1 MSMGRRGLKT
11 KVLAIVSICIIVA
24 FTFLA
29 YDSASSEYDSQ
40 YNSIKQ
46 RELQLAS
53 DSSKYIQSFFQAKV
67 DIVNALAQELPSFN
81 ISHENKEVIDKL
93 NLAIKAGKFY
103 DVYLGM
109 KTDGRLIQSDGT
121 ILSIEKDDYDSR
133 TRPWYKQAVKD
144 KKAGISKPYID
155 VTTKKLVV
163 TVYTPF
169 IKNGEV
175 LGVIG
180 SDIFIDTIVESVLN
194 IKLKNTGFGYL
205 VHDDGTLLIHKNK
218 DLVNKQSEVF
228 KQIKKE
234 GEKTAFYEATLKNRD
249 LLAAYSSIESTGW
262 NFVIQLDKDEIFD
275 EIISSIIKEII
286 LYVILLA
293 IILSILLFT
302 LIKLLSPL
310 QTLED
315 GLNFFFKY
323 LKGEEKEIKVL
334 DIKSNDE
341 FESMASTLNEEMNQV
356 AKSFEEDKILIEEVK
371 TVVNYI
377 NEGKLDVLVKKSTS
391 NKSLNELKDILNEMI
406 KTINANVNSDI
417 NPILNVLEEYSKL
430 NFVNM
435 IKNPDGKVSK
445 GLNNLC
451 EIINE
456 MLRENKDNGQN
467 LEKSSKTLLYN
478 VDILNKASND
488 TAVSLEETAAA
499 VEEITSTIINNTNRI
514 GDMSEHSNDLLNS
527 INQGNKLA
535 NSTAKSMDD
544 INEQTQSIAEAIT
557 VIDQIAFQTNI
568 LSLNAAVEAAT
579 AGESGKG
586 FAVVAGEVRNLASR
600 SAEAANQIKSIVEN
614 ATQKANEGKAIS
626 SEMIEGYKSLNENI
640 NKTTEAIKDISDA
653 SKEQKISIEQ
663 INDVITRLDQQTQ
676 KNASVASETHNIAVN
691 TATIASEI
699 LSAVN
704 EKKFKE

>member
-1 MSMGRRGLKT
+1 MGRRGLKT

-29 YDSASSEYDSQ
+29 YDSASSEYNSQ
-40 YNSIKQ
+40 YDSIKQ

-67 DIVNALAQELPSFN
+67 DIVNALAQELPSSN

-371 TVVNYI
+371 TVVNHI
-377 NEGKLDVLVKKSTS
+377 NKGKLDVLVKKSTS

>member
-1 MSMGRRGLKT
+1 MGRRGLKT

-29 YDSASSEYDSQ
+29 YDSASSEYNSQ
-40 YNSIKQ
+40 YNNIKQ

-53 DSSKYIQSFFQAKV
+53 DSSNYIQSFFQAKI
-67 DIVNALAQELPSFN
+67 DIVNALAQELPSSN

-103 DVYLGM
+103 DIYLGM
-109 KTDGRLIQSDGT
+109 NNDGRLIQSDRT

-133 TRPWYKQAVKD
+133 TRPWYKQAIKD

-155 VTTKKLVV
+155 VQTKKLVV

-234 GEKTAFYEATLKNRD
+234 GEKTAFYEATLKNKD
-249 LLAAYSSIESTGW
+249 LLAAYSSIESTAW
-262 NFVIQLDKDEIFD
+262 NFVIQLDKDEIYD
-275 EIISSIIKEII
+275 EIISSITKQII

-377 NEGKLDVLVKKSTS
+377 NKGKLDVLVNKSTS

-435 IKNPDGKVSK
+435 INNPDGKVSK

-514 GDMSEHSNDLLNS
+514 GDMSGHSNDLLNS

-676 KNASVASETHNIAVN
+676 KNASVASETHNIAIN

>member
-1 MSMGRRGLKT
+1 MGRRGLKT

-53 DSSKYIQSFFQAKV
+53 DSSKFIQSFFQAKV
-67 DIVNALAQELPSFN
+67 DIVNALAQELPSSN

-234 GEKTAFYEATLKNRD
+234 GEKTAFHEATLKNRD

-286 LYVILLA
+286 LYIILLA

-371 TVVNYI
+371 TVVNHI

>member
-1 MSMGRRGLKT
+1 MGRRGLKT

-29 YDSASSEYDSQ
+29 YDSASSEYNSQ

-275 EIISSIIKEII
+275 EIISSITKEII

>member
-1 MSMGRRGLKT
+1 MGRRGLKS
-11 KVLAIVSICIIVA
+11 KVLAIVSICIIIA

-29 YDSASSEYDSQ
+29 YDSASSEYNSQ

-46 RELQLAS
+46 RELQLAT
-53 DSSKYIQSFFQAKV
+53 DSSKYIQSFFQSKI
-67 DIVNALAQELPSFN
+67 DIVNALAQELPSSD
-81 ISHENKEVIDKL
+81 ISHESKEIIDKL
-93 NLAIKAGKFY
+93 NLAIKAGNFY
-103 DVYLGM
+103 DVYLGIED
-109 KTDGRLIQSDGT
+109 DGRLIQSDGT

-133 TRPWYKQAVKD
+133 TRPWYKQAIKE

-155 VTTKKLVV
+155 VSTKKLVV

-169 IKNGEV
+169 IKDNQI

-180 SDIFIDTIVESVLN
+180 SDIFIDTIVQSVLN
-194 IKLKNTGFGYL
+194 IKLKNSGFGYL
-205 VHDDGTLLIHKNK
+205 VHDDGTLLIHKNTK
-218 DLVNKQSEVF
+218 LVNKQSVVF
-228 KQIKKE
+228 KQIKSKD
-234 GEKTAFYEATLKNRD
+234 KKLNFSEATLGDKE
-249 LLAAYSSIESTGW
+249 LLTAYSSIKDTGW
-262 NFVIQLDKDEIFD
+262 NFVIQLDKEEIYS
-275 EIISSIIKEII
+275 EIYSSITKEVI
-286 LYVILLA
+286 LYIVLLA
-293 IILSILLFT
+293 IILSVLLFS

-310 QTLED
+310 QTLEE

-323 LKGEEKEIKVL
+323 LKGEEKDIKIL

-341 FESMASTLNEEMNQV
+341 FESMALKINEEMNQV
-356 AKSFEEDKILIEEVK
+356 SKSFEEDKLLIEEVK
-371 TVVNYI
+371 EVVNHI
-377 NEGKLDVLVKKSTS
+377 NDGKLDVQVKKSTS
-391 NKSLNELKDILNEMI
+391 NKSLNELKNILNEMI
-406 KTINANVNSDI
+406 ETINANVNSDI
-417 NPILNVLEEYSKL
+417 NPILKVLEEYANL

-435 IKNPDGKVSK
+435 IDNPDGKVSK

-451 EIINE
+451 LIITK
-456 MLRENKDNGQN
+456 MLKENKQNGQN
-467 LEKSSKTLLYN
+467 LEESSKTLLKN
-478 VDILNKASND
+478 VDILNKSSND

-586 FAVVAGEVRNLASR
+586 FAVVAQEVRNLASR
-600 SAEAANQIKSIVEN
+600 SAQAANQIKTIVEN
-614 ATQKANEGKAIS
+614 ATLKANEGKAIS

-676 KNASVASETHNIAVN
+676 NNASVASQTHNIAVT
-691 TATIASEI
+691 TANIATEI
-699 LSAVN
+699 LKAVN
-704 EKKFKE
+704 EKKFRE

>member
-1 MSMGRRGLKT
+1 MGRRGLKT